1 MVNNCVVFG
10 KNVKEMQKYWHIL
23 ACLELYLYFCLHIQ
37 QIAILPLLSKSKTV
51 FQPHRGDFKTLFEVF
66 SFFVAHGLH

>member
-1 MVNNCVVFG
+1 MLNTDKFLAYSCVYGIIF
-10 KNVKEMQKYWHIL
+10 
-23 ACLELYLYFCLHIQ
+23 LYLLHIQ

-66 SFFVAHGLH
+66 SFFVAYGLH

>member
-1 MVNNCVVFG
+1 MLNTDKFLTCSCVYGIIFLV
-10 KNVKEMQKYWHIL
+10 
-23 ACLELYLYFCLHIQ
+23 
-37 QIAILPLLSKSKTV
+37 LSVHTTDCNSSSSFQSKTV